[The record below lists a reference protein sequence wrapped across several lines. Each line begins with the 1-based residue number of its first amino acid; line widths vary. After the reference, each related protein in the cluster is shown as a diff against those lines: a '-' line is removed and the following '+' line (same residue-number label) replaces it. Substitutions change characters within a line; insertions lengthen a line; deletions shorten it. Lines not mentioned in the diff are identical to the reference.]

1 MSCFIP
7 DTCLNLEKIQSEIT
21 EKLTPESQKTFND
34 ILTNVKK
41 LMLYKKINTT
51 NDGYVLNDKSM
62 IDRRLSKENM
72 KNLMKENVLLDTF
85 LKGLYLI
92 LATVAIVVFIFFTK
106 NKNAKNYGILALAL
120 VLPLSMT
127 LYNKLIY

>member
-7 DTCLNLEKIQSEIT
+7 DTCLNLEKIQSEII

-51 NDGYVLNDKSM
+51 KDGYVLNDKSM

-92 LATVAIVVFIFFTK
+92 LATAAIIVFIFFTK
-106 NKNAKNYGILALAL
+106 NKNAKNYGILTLTL
-120 VLPLSMT
+120 VLPLSMS